1 MSDIN
6 KNKNIAYALS
16 QAIINFHPYTSIN
29 NEYSA
34 TDIVKRLDSIP
45 KKAINIQTRIILADL
60 EDAFNSKVIWKYIK
74 SLFTNQI
81 EFSHRHSNKKDIY
94 KIKFIYLNTD
104 GYSERSL
111 KSLILEIFFTII
123 EPQVE
128 EVEDTENQI
137 ILVILIKSDLN
148 IYEMNNLF
156 TILIQYKDDVD

>member
-1 MSDIN
+1 
-6 KNKNIAYALS
+6 
-16 QAIINFHPYTSIN
+16 
-29 NEYSA
+29 
-34 TDIVKRLDSIP
+34 
-45 KKAINIQTRIILADL
+45 
-60 EDAFNSKVIWKYIK
+60 
-74 SLFTNQI
+74 
-81 EFSHRHSNKKDIY
+81 
-94 KIKFIYLNTD
+94 LNTD